1 MTRERHLL
9 AIFKSFDEL
18 RIDSSLAKL
27 VSPNAIFDF
36 RHYGYT
42 VRVHETPSAVIMRL
56 TINFELLEYRR
67 LGDPDLTRS

>member
-1 MTRERHLL
+1 MTHEKHLL
-9 AIFKSFDEL
+9 AIFKFFDEL

-27 VSPNAIFDF
+27 VSNAIFHF
-36 RHYGYT
+36 RHFGYT
-42 VRVHETPSAVIMRL
+42 VRVHETPSAVITRM